1 MPEKPEG
8 GTLMP
13 LTRRTIMG
21 TAAAALAMPA
31 AAAPTRIDDAGFIKV
46 GGIDQWVEVHGR
58 SSANPV
64 MLFLHGGPGEAM
76 SPFREVFTPY
86 ENDFTV
92 AIWDQRG
99 AGKTYARSGGD
110 KTPDMEL
117 EQFIRD
123 GVEMAD
129 TLRKVYGKSKIVL
142 CGHSWGAALGL
153 YVAQR
158 RPDLFHVFVGTGQP
172 VSNALAVP
180 SDERHAR
187 AILTAKGDKAG
198 LKKLDDVA
206 GLAVTDNKRRFA
218 TRAFTFGDEDKTFL
232 TREGTYTGPDPDAAT
247 GAVGD
252 WVHGYEFTSNVFV
265 PKILGH
271 ETVDIV
277 GYDVRVPFVVIQGRD
292 DWICPTD
299 VARDYL
305 AKVKAPGKAFAEIR
319 GGHFAC
325 YTDQPQFI
333 AALRKH
339 ALKFCRDA

>member
-1 MPEKPEG
+1 MPVS
-8 GTLMP
+8 
-13 LTRRTIMG
+13 RRMVLG
-21 TAAAALAMPA
+21 SVAAALAGPAIASPA
-31 AAAPTRIDDAGFIKV
+31 AIDDAGFVRV

-58 SSANPV
+58 HAGNPV

-76 SPFREVFTPY
+76 SPFRELFAPY
-86 ENDFTV
+86 ESDFTV
-92 AIWDQRG
+92 ALWDQRG
-99 AGKTYARSGGD
+99 SGKTYGRSGRD
-110 KTPDMEL
+110 ATPGMDL

-123 GVEMAD
+123 GVGMAEA
-129 TLRKVYGKSKIVL
+129 LRTRYGKSKIVL

-158 RPDLFHVFVGTGQP
+158 RPDLFHLFVGTGQP

-187 AILTAKGDKAG
+187 AILTAKGDQPG

-206 GLAVTDNKRRFA
+206 GLPVTDNKRRFA

-232 TREGTYTGPDPDAAT
+232 AREAFAPDPDKAT
-247 GAVGD
+247 GDAGD
-252 WVHGYEFTSNVFV
+252 WTHGYEFTSNIFV

-325 YTDQPQFI
+325 YTDQPQFL
-333 AALRKH
+333 AALHKH
-339 ALKFCRDA
+339 ALRYCRDA